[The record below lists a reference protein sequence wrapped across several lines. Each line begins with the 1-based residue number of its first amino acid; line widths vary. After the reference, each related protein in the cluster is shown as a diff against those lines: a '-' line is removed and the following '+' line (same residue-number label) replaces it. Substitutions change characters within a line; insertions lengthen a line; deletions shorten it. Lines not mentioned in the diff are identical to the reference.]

1 MSVLD
6 VEKSSKCSGLRLH
19 QPFEKN
25 RRHTPFSVETD
36 RKEAQLKQVHG
47 ACRQSGTRPVINLEV
62 IEPLACEKQPLLIV
76 QNW

>member
-1 MSVLD
+1 MYVLD
-6 VEKSSKCSGLRLH
+6 VEKLSKCSGLWFH

-25 RRHTPFSVETD
+25 RRHTAFSVEIY

-62 IEPLACEKQPLLIV
+62 IDPSACGKQPLLIV